1 MTGGRKQYETTR
13 LTLAYYIARPGQL
26 IHYADA
32 ASDLGIPKERVGA
45 ALHRNVTR
53 HPEMGLTREGQVGY
67 YVYRKPSE
75 IPAESHTAPVLPELW
90 EELGKLGDRI
100 LVRNSLNQIKFLS
113 DE

>member
-1 MTGGRKQYETTR
+1 MAENKTYQTTR
-13 LTLAYYIARPGQL
+13 LTLGYYTARPGQL

-45 ALHRNVTR
+45 ALHRSVTV
-53 HPEMGLTREGQVGY
+53 HPEMGITREGQVGY

-75 IPAESHTAPVLPELW
+75 IPAQTPTAPVLPELW

-100 LVRNSLNQIKFLS
+100 LVRNSLNQIKFLA